1 MMKQSTQG
9 KLAIVVIFGVAIFM
23 SVYAWWHNIHTGDQV
38 IDFFG
43 IETAT
48 RLRHADMI
56 ELFIIAENA
65 EATDATLETSI
76 GNVPVKS
83 VQDISSARGLI
94 HMRHIFI
101 QDHTYLWDKSVPKIK
116 PDWAFALRFTDTV
129 GQSTLIFAPSTY
141 TVEHI
146 EAGKIIVMG
155 ELLDNLIRYLAESN
169 LLSLDDVTSSKK

>member
-1 MMKQSTQG
+1 M
-9 KLAIVVIFGVAIFM
+9 
-23 SVYAWWHNIHTGDQV
+23 
-38 IDFFG
+38 
-43 IETAT
+43 
-48 RLRHADMI
+48 
-56 ELFIIAENA
+56 
-65 EATDATLETSI
+65 
-76 GNVPVKS
+76 
-83 VQDISSARGLI
+83 
-94 HMRHIFI
+94 
-101 QDHTYLWDKSVPKIK
+101 PKIK

>member
-1 MMKQSTQG
+1 MKQSTQG

-48 RLRHADMI
+48 RLRHADKI
-56 ELFIIAENA
+56 ELFILAEKA
-65 EATDATLETSI
+65 EAIDATLDSSI
-76 GNVPVKS
+76 GNIPVKS
-83 VQDISSARGLI
+83 IQDISSARGLI

-101 QDHTYLWDKSVPKIK
+101 QDHTYEWDKSVPEII
-116 PDWAFALRFTDTV
+116 PDWAFALRFTDSV
-129 GQSTLIFAPSTY
+129 GQSTLVFAPSTY
-141 TVEHI
+141 VVEHI
-146 EAGKIIVMG
+146 ETGKLIVMG

-169 LLSLDDVTSSKK
+169 LLSLEDVTSS

>member
-48 RLRHADMI
+48 RLRHADKI
-56 ELFIIAENA
+56 ELFILAEKA
-65 EATDATLETSI
+65 EAIDATLDSSI
-76 GNVPVKS
+76 GNIPVKS
-83 VQDISSARGLI
+83 IQDISSARGLI

-101 QDHTYLWDKSVPKIK
+101 QDHTYEWDKSVPEII
-116 PDWAFALRFTDTV
+116 PDWAFALRFTDPV
-129 GQSTLIFAPSTY
+129 GQSTLVFAPSTY
-141 TVEHI
+141 VVEHI
-146 EAGKIIVMG
+146 ETGKLIVMG

-169 LLSLDDVTSSKK
+169 LLSLEDVTSS

>member
-48 RLRHADMI
+48 RLRHADKI
-56 ELFIIAENA
+56 ELFILAEKA
-65 EATDATLETSI
+65 EAIDATLDSSI
-76 GNVPVKS
+76 GNIPVKS
-83 VQDISSARGLI
+83 IQDISSARGLI

-101 QDHTYLWDKSVPKIK
+101 QDHTYEWDKSVTEII
-116 PDWAFALRFTDTV
+116 PDWAFALRFTDSV
-129 GQSTLIFAPSTY
+129 GQSTLVFAPSTY
-141 TVEHI
+141 VVEHI
-146 EAGKIIVMG
+146 ETGKLIVMG

-169 LLSLDDVTSSKK
+169 LLSLEDVTSS

>member
-1 MMKQSTQG
+1 MKQSTQG

-48 RLRHADMI
+48 RLRHADKI
-56 ELFIIAENA
+56 ELFILAEKA
-65 EATDATLETSI
+65 EAIDATLDSSI
-76 GNVPVKS
+76 GNIPVKS
-83 VQDISSARGLI
+83 IQDISSARGLI

-101 QDHTYLWDKSVPKIK
+101 QDHTYEWDKSVPEII
-116 PDWAFALRFTDTV
+116 PDWAFALRFTDSV
-129 GQSTLIFAPSTY
+129 GQSTLVFAPSTY
-141 TVEHI
+141 VVEHI
-146 EAGKIIVMG
+146 ETGKLIVMG

>member
-48 RLRHADMI
+48 RLRHADKI
-56 ELFIIAENA
+56 ELFILAEKA
-65 EATDATLETSI
+65 EAIDATLDSSI
-76 GNVPVKS
+76 GNIPVKS
-83 VQDISSARGLI
+83 IQDISSARGLI

-101 QDHTYLWDKSVPKIK
+101 QDHTYEWDKSVPEII
-116 PDWAFALRFTDTV
+116 PDWAFALRFTDSV
-129 GQSTLIFAPSTY
+129 GQSTLVFAPSTY
-141 TVEHI
+141 VVEHI
-146 EAGKIIVMG
+146 ETGKLIVMG

-169 LLSLDDVTSSKK
+169 LLSLEDVTSS

>member
-1 MMKQSTQG
+1 MKQSTQG

-48 RLRHADMI
+48 RLRHADKI
-56 ELFIIAENA
+56 ELFIIAEKA
-65 EATDATLETSI
+65 EATDATLGASI
-76 GNVPVKS
+76 GNIPVKS

-101 QDHTYLWDKSVPKIK
+101 QDHTYEWDKNVPEII
-116 PDWAFALRFTDTV
+116 PDWAFALRFTDSV
-129 GQSTLIFAPSTY
+129 GQSTLVFAPSTY
-141 TVEHI
+141 VVEHI
-146 EAGKIIVMG
+146 ETGKLIVMG

-169 LLSLDDVTSSKK
+169 LLALEDVTSS

>member
-48 RLRHADMI
+48 RLRHADKI
-56 ELFIIAENA
+56 ELFIIAEKA
-65 EATDATLETSI
+65 EAIDATLDTSI
-76 GNVPVKS
+76 GNIPVKS
-83 VQDISSARGLI
+83 IQDISSARGLI

-101 QDHTYLWDKSVPKIK
+101 QDHTYEWDKSVPEII
-116 PDWAFALRFTDTV
+116 PAWAFALRFTDSV
-129 GQSTLIFAPSTY
+129 GQSTLVFAPSTY
-141 TVEHI
+141 VVEHI
-146 EAGKIIVMG
+146 ETGKLIVMG

-169 LLSLDDVTSSKK
+169 LLSLEDVTSS

>member
-1 MMKQSTQG
+1 MKQSTQG

-48 RLRHADMI
+48 RLRHADKI
-56 ELFIIAENA
+56 ELFIIAEKA
-65 EATDATLETSI
+65 EAIDATLDTSI
-76 GNVPVKS
+76 GNIPVKS
-83 VQDISSARGLI
+83 IQDISSARGLI

-101 QDHTYLWDKSVPKIK
+101 QDHTYEWDKSVPEII
-116 PDWAFALRFTDTV
+116 PAWAFALRFTDSV
-129 GQSTLIFAPSTY
+129 GQSTLVFAPSTY
-141 TVEHI
+141 VVEHI
-146 EAGKIIVMG
+146 ETGKLIVMG

-169 LLSLDDVTSSKK
+169 LLSLEDVTSS